1 MFTIR
6 RSGPAMAD
14 SSIIGDNVFPC
25 SQSGIDT
32 HQQNGFHSCQSPQS
46 FDSGNNLDLNWGEVS
61 TSEPKYVL
69 KSLMAGS
76 RSALY

>member
-32 HQQNGFHSCQSPQS
+32 HQQNGFTHVKVL
-46 FDSGNNLDLNWGEVS
+46 NLLIQGTIWI
-61 TSEPKYVL
+61 
-69 KSLMAGS
+69 
-76 RSALY
+76 